1 MKSYYY
7 ITFSFKFQFFSKKRK
22 KKIENGT
29 LYTSGLI
36 AGEGLVGILLAVFAI
51 IKVGGKSIAD
61 WINLSGVINLGNI
74 GGLAFFAV
82 LLVSIVIF
90 MNKEKKGSK

>member
-1 MKSYYY
+1 M
-7 ITFSFKFQFFSKKRK
+7 
-22 KKIENGT
+22 
-29 LYTSGLI
+29 I